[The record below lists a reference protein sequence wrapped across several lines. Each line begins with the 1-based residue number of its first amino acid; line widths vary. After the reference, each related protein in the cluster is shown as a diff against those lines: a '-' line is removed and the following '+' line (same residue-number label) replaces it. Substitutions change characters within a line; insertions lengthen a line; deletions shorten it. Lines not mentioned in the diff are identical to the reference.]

1 MQFTLGQI
9 PALLKT
15 SNCVDSYEMTGF
27 QMQNIT
33 KQQ

>member
-1 MQFTLGQI
+1 MQFILGKNT
-9 PALLKT
+9 ALLKT

-27 QMQNIT
+27 QMQNIA